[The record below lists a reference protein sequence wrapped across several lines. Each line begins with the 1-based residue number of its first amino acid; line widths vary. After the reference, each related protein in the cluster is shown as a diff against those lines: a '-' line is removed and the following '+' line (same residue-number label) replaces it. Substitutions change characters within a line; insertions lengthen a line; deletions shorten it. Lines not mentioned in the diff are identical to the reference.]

1 MTWREE
7 LGFIRSNRLLQN
19 PPAPERLAVGRRV
32 WLFGTRARRTA
43 MLIATGTQVFSLEEG
58 TPTHL
63 LTCEGIRCL
72 AEGVRF
78 SAVGLGDGQVVLLAD
93 GRAQPRATGMGDP
106 VECVALLSEE
116 PLQVLLGTEPPH
128 LYRLDGEEGPARRL
142 ESFAALNCRRT
153 WYTPWG
159 GPPAVRSL
167 ARSGDWVF
175 ADIHVGSIMRSPDR
189 GATWEPVTPD
199 LHPDVHQVA
208 AAPGAE
214 GRLYANTADAVFA
227 SDDYGLSWEHR
238 AEGLENRYGRAL
250 AVHPRDPGCL
260 LASVSKG
267 PGGRGDV
274 QGKLYF
280 SGDAGRTW
288 TRAVAGFPEV
298 RGNIDTFHLAFDAGG
313 IAWAAV
319 EDQLYCSEDGGRSW
333 SGFWQAP
340 EAIAALACASPDGG

>member
-1 MTWREE
+1 
-7 LGFIRSNRLLQN
+7 
-19 PPAPERLAVGRRV
+19 
-32 WLFGTRARRTA
+32 
-43 MLIATGTQVFSLEEG
+43 MLMATSTQVFSLEEG
-58 TPTHL
+58 NPTQL
-63 LTCEGIRCL
+63 LACEGIRCL
-72 AEGVRF
+72 AEGVRS
-78 SAVGLGDGQVVLLAD
+78 SAVGLAAGRVVVLAE
-93 GRAQPRATGMGDP
+93 GRSHPRAIGIDEP
-106 VECVALLSEE
+106 VECMAIMSED

-128 LYRLDGEEGPARRL
+128 LYLLDGEEGPAQRL
-142 ESFAALNCRRT
+142 ESFDALDCRST
-153 WYTPWG
+153 WFTPWG

-175 ADIHVGSIMRSPDR
+175 ADIHVGSIMRSPDL

-214 GRLYANTADAVFA
+214 GRLYANTADAVFV
-227 SDDYGLSWEHR
+227 SGDYGSSWEHR
-238 AEGLENRYGRAL
+238 AGGLENRYGRAV
-250 AVHPRDPGCL
+250 AVHPRDPDCL

-267 PGGRGDV
+267 PGGSGDV

-280 SGDAGRTW
+280 SSDAGRTW

-313 IAWAAV
+313 TAWTAV
-319 EDQLYCSEDGGRSW
+319 EDRLYRSDDGGRSW

-340 EAIAALACASPDGG
+340 DAILALACCPLNGG

>member
-1 MTWREE
+1 
-7 LGFIRSNRLLQN
+7 
-19 PPAPERLAVGRRV
+19 
-32 WLFGTRARRTA
+32 
-43 MLIATGTQVFSLEEG
+43 MLIATGTQVFTLKEG
-58 TPTHL
+58 NPTSRFAS
-63 LTCEGIRCL
+63 EDIRCL

-78 SAVGLGDGQVVLLAD
+78 SAVGLADGQVIVLAD
-93 GRAQPRATGMGDP
+93 GRARPRATGTGDP
-106 VECVALLSEE
+106 VECIALLSEDT
-116 PLQVLLGTEPPH
+116 LQVLLGTEPPH
-128 LYRLDGEEGPARRL
+128 LYRLDGDHGPARRL
-142 ESFAALNCRRT
+142 ESFDVLECRRE

-167 ARSGDWVF
+167 ARCGDWVF

-208 AAPGAE
+208 AAPGVE
-214 GRLYANTADAVFA
+214 GRLYANTADAVFV
-227 SDDYGLSWEHR
+227 SDDYGSSWEQR

-250 AVHPRDPGCL
+250 AVHPRDSDCL

-288 TRAVAGFPEV
+288 SRAVAGFPEV

-319 EDQLYCSEDGGRSW
+319 EDHLYRSEDRGRSW

-340 EAIAALACASPDGG
+340 DAIVALACAPSNGV

>member
-1 MTWREE
+1 
-7 LGFIRSNRLLQN
+7 
-19 PPAPERLAVGRRV
+19 
-32 WLFGTRARRTA
+32 
-43 MLIATGTQVFSLEEG
+43 MLIATGTQVFTLEEG
-58 TPTHL
+58 NPTPRVARG
-63 LTCEGIRCL
+63 GIRSL
-72 AEGVRF
+72 DEGVLC
-78 SAVGLGDGQVVLLAD
+78 SVVGLADGQVIVLD
-93 GRAQPRATGMGDP
+93 GDRDQVRATGIGDP
-106 VECVALLSEE
+106 VECIALLSEE

-128 LYRLDGEEGPARRL
+128 LYRLDGEGRPARRL
-142 ESFAALNCRRT
+142 ESFDDLDCRRT

-189 GATWEPVTPD
+189 GASWEPVTPN

-238 AEGLENRYGRAL
+238 AEGLENRYGRAV
-250 AVHPRDPGCL
+250 AVHPRDPDCL

-267 PGGRGDV
+267 PGGGDV
-274 QGKLYF
+274 QGQLYF

-288 TRAVAGFPEV
+288 TRALDGFPEV

-319 EDQLYCSEDGGRSW
+319 EDQLYRSEDGGRSW
-333 SGFWQAP
+333 SGFWPAP
-340 EAIAALACASPDGG
+340 DAIVALACAPLNGG